1 MDAKVDKFKRVGKL
15 GEGTFGVVYKA
26 LNTETGI
33 FVALK
38 RIRLESESEGVPCTA
53 IREISLLK
61 ELDHENIVKLYEIVH
76 EPDKLTLVFEF
87 CDLDLKKY
95 LDSHNGIIAPARLR
109 SFMYQLCKGVA
120 FCHQQRVL
128 HRDLKPQNLLIKG
141 DVLKLA
147 DFGLAR
153 GFGVPVRNYSHEVVT
168 LWYRAPEVLLGSQN
182 YSKPIDIWSIGCV
195 FAEMKTGVPLFP
207 GKNAKDQIRVIFSGL
222 GTPSVQDYPGVV
234 TLPEWNSLQ
243 LPPYPGKGIKVLVPQ
258 LSDQEHDLISK
269 MLQHDPRKRITA
281 SCNGTSVFS
290 CRACSG
296 IGSRKG

>member
-1 MDAKVDKFKRVGKL
+1 
-15 GEGTFGVVYKA
+15 
-26 LNTETGI
+26 
-33 FVALK
+33 
-38 RIRLESESEGVPCTA
+38 
-53 IREISLLK
+53 
-61 ELDHENIVKLYEIVH
+61 
-76 EPDKLTLVFEF
+76 
-87 CDLDLKKY
+87 
-95 LDSHNGIIAPARLR
+95 
-109 SFMYQLCKGVA
+109 MYQLCKGVA

-141 DVLKLA
+141 EVLKLA

-234 TLPEWNSLQ
+234 KSP
-243 LPPYPGKGIKVLVPQ
+243 
-258 LSDQEHDLISK
+258 
-269 MLQHDPRKRITA
+269 
-281 SCNGTSVFS
+281 
-290 CRACSG
+290 
-296 IGSRKG
+296 